1 MEKRQKPH
9 GFLQLLCAAAD
20 AFETLQIAFHGGHL
34 AMLAPAMMG
43 KCRENAGK
51 MGIAWMNFAVFL
63 GQTWDL
69 YGFVIL

>member
-34 AMLAPAMMG
+34 ATMLAPATMMG
-43 KCRENAGK
+43 KCWENGHC
-51 MGIAWMNFAVFL
+51 MDELSSFL
-63 GQTWDL
+63 GTNM
-69 YGFVIL
+69 GFVIL